1 MTAAYGLR
9 RTNGQWALLG
19 SGFNAAVSVV
29 KADPK
34 RGRVYFGGS
43 FTTANGVTV
52 NGICYWNGT
61 TFVAMGG
68 ATKGVAGGSTGV
80 RAIAI
85 APNGDVWVGG
95 DFTSA
100 GGSTA
105 DGLAR
110 WNNATDTWTVFTNGT
125 PGDIIFALAID
136 SQGNVYGGGAFIN
149 WDGNANE
156 DRIWKYNG
164 SVFSALGT
172 GMNEYVSTLEIDS
185 SDNLY
190 AGGLFTTAGG
200 TTVNYIAKWNGS
212 AWSALSSGMSAEVFW
227 IFYMRNG
234 NLAVGGNFTTAG
246 GVSASRIAIWNG
258 STFYPLGSGVNGS
271 VTRIVERDNGNILA
285 AGGFSTAGNLTTT
298 DRLAEWNGSTWTNL
312 DCDFPGSPTVYFD
325 EMYGNLYIGFT
336 TTGAATVS
344 GLTTVTNN
352 GTERAYPVI
361 TIVGPS
367 SASATLIWLENQST
381 GQIWYTDLVILSGE
395 VITLDTFTGR
405 VTSDW
410 RGLIFD
416 QPLEGSSAF
425 WLQPGANTIAC
436 LAINTITAM
445 TITLNWQPRHLS
457 VEGVAG

>member
-9 RTNGQWALLG
+9 RVNGQWALLG
-19 SGFNAAVSVV
+19 SGFDAAVLVV
-29 KADPK
+29 KADSK

-52 NGICYWNGT
+52 NRICYWNGT

-68 ATKGVAGGSTGV
+68 ATKGVSPNKV
-80 RAIAI
+80 YAIAI

-110 WNNATDTWTVFTNGT
+110 WNNATDTWTVFTNGA
-125 PGDIIFALAID
+125 PGDAIIALAID
-136 SQGNVYGGGAFIN
+136 SQGNVYGGGDFVN
-149 WDGNANE
+149 WDGNASE
-156 DRIWKYNG
+156 DYIWKYNG

-172 GMNEYVSTLEIDS
+172 GMGAAVRGLAIDS

-190 AGGLFTTAGG
+190 AVGQFTTAGG
-200 TTVNYIAKWNGS
+200 TSANRIAKWNGS
-212 AWSALSSGMSAEVFW
+212 AWSALSSGLDGIAHA
-227 IFYMRNG
+227 IFYMKNG
-234 NLAVGGNFTTAG
+234 DLVIGGEFTTAG
-246 GVSASRIAIWNG
+246 GISANRITIWNG
-258 STFYPLGSGVNGS
+258 STFYPMGTGMNNTVYRVL
-271 VTRIVERDNGNILA
+271 ERSNGNILA
-285 AGGFSTAGNLTTT
+285 AGVFTTAGGLATTN
-298 DRLAEWNGSTWTNL
+298 RIAEWNGTTWTNL
-312 DCDFPGSPTVYFD
+312 DCDFPGSPTVYSD
-325 EMYGNLYIGFT
+325 EMYGDLYVGFS
-336 TTGAATVS
+336 TTGTATVS

-367 SASATLIWLENQST
+367 SASAKVIWLENQST
-381 GQIWYTDLVILSGE
+381 GQIWNLDLTILSGE

-410 RGLIFD
+410 RGPIFD

-457 VEGVAG
+457 ADGVAA